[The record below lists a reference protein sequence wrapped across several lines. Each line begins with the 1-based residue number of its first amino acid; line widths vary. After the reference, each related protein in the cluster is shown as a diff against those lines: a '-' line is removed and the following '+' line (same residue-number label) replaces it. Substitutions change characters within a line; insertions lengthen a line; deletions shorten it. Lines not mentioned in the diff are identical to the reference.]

1 MSKPEFAKLNLDLK
15 AALAACAEGD
25 AAAFKEVYRLTA
37 PKFFAI
43 LKNQLKDAE
52 AAKDVLQEAYV
63 SIWKNAHRF
72 DADKGNAFTWML
84 VIMRN
89 RGLDRLR
96 AEARAPVTE
105 EIAETVPDGAA
116 RPEQQAR
123 TRNLGL
129 ILERHLAKLPE
140 QVSLSISLNVVQ
152 GMTCREIGH
161 ILDVSPNTV
170 KAWVRRGLKKLRADM
185 PMDSVSAVL

>member
-1 MSKPEFAKLNLDLK
+1 MSKPEFAKLNLDLTT
-15 AALAACAEGD
+15 ALAACAEGD

-43 LKNQLKDAE
+43 LKGQLKDAE

-105 EIAETVPDGAA
+105 EIAETVPDSTA

-123 TRNLGL
+123 TQHLGL
-129 ILERHLAKLPE
+129 LLERHLAKLPE

-161 ILDVSPNTV
+161 ILEVSPNPV

-185 PMDSVSAVL
+185 PVDSVSAVL

>member
-15 AALAACAEGD
+15 TALAACADGD

-43 LKNQLKDAE
+43 LKSQLKDSE

-105 EIAETVPDGAA
+105 EIAETVPDSTA

-123 TRNLGL
+123 TQHLGL

-161 ILDVSPNTV
+161 ILEVSPNTV

-185 PMDSVSAVL
+185 PVDSVSAVL